1 LLFLHRCRTWLKAV
15 RVYTQRPVYLMLALG
30 FSAGL
35 PYLLIFSTLSAWLRE
50 EGISRTAIGF
60 FAWVGIT
67 FSLKVVWAPLID
79 RIPLPVFTRL
89 LGKRRSW
96 LLLAQIT
103 ITLGL
108 LVMSLLT
115 PTENLLY
122 FVLIAFGVAFASAT
136 QDIVI
141 DALRIEISSDELQ
154 GATAAAYIFGYR
166 LALLF
171 AGAGAFFFAEFY
183 GWTVAYQIMALAMC
197 VGIVATWY
205 TVEPNA
211 NGFDV
216 CKGLKMLSAPWWY
229 QLIFAP
235 FLEFFT
241 RLGWASL
248 GILLF
253 VGFFR
258 LSDIVM
264 GIMANPFYLD
274 LGFSKLEIASVGKFY
289 GFAMTIIGSFIGGVF
304 VAHVGVYRSLIWG
317 ACGVALTN
325 VLFAFLATQGA
336 NLHWLIVTIS
346 ADNLCGGFAGVVF
359 IAYLS
364 GLTNRA
370 YTATQ
375 YALFSSLM
383 TLPGKVVSGFS
394 GMVVDHSSYAVFF
407 VYAAVMGTPAI
418 LLSIWIWR
426 RSLIHGD
433 DAPC

>member
-1 LLFLHRCRTWLKAV
+1 MFLYRRREWLKAV
-15 RVYTQRPVYLMLALG
+15 RVYAQRPVYLMLALG

-60 FAWVGIT
+60 FAWVGIS

-79 RIPLPVFTRL
+79 RIPLPVLTRL

-103 ITLGL
+103 IALGL
-108 LVMSLLT
+108 LVMSMLT
-115 PTENLLY
+115 PAANLLY
-122 FVLIAFGVAFASAT
+122 FVMIAFCVAFASAT

-141 DALRIEISSDELQ
+141 DALRIEMSSDELQ

-183 GWTVAYQIMALAMC
+183 SWTVAYQIMALTMC

-205 TVEPNA
+205 TVEPNV
-211 NGFDV
+211 GGIDV
-216 CKGLKMLSAPWWY
+216 CKGLRILSAPWWY
-229 QLIFAP
+229 QLILAP

-289 GFAMTIIGSFIGGVF
+289 GFAMTIVGSFVGGVF
-304 VAHVGVYRSLIWG
+304 VAHIGVYRSLIWG
-317 ACGVALTN
+317 ASGVALTN
-325 VLFAFLATQGA
+325 VLFAYLATQGA
-336 NLHWLIVTIS
+336 NLQWLIVTIS

-394 GMVVDHSSYAVFF
+394 GMVVDHSSYAIFF
-407 VYAAVMGTPAI
+407 VYAAVMGMPAV
-418 LLSIWIWR
+418 LLSVWVWR
-426 RSLIHGD
+426 RSLSHND
-433 DAPC
+433 ESLC